1 MIKEILLKKIYFIVF
16 LIFTLNLYFLSGLD
30 FTNNASLNDII
41 DKYIRFDN
49 WKQAKISLE
58 DYLKSNPT
66 DTYAFSLYANVLG
79 ELKMFDEA
87 IVAARTALNYEQN
100 KETQGEFYNQLGYFY
115 YSKNLTDLSLEM
127 YNKSVALNNNLDS
140 SYYMLGLLYSGK
152 NDYDNTL
159 SNWKRYVMITT
170 NMEKKEKMQTIISK
184 LEKQFAD
191 EKMKKAEEARLK
203 EESLKKLQ
211 DELEKEKA
219 DSKSLEADKNKTKKS
234 GVELEEIE

>member
-1 MIKEILLKKIYFIVF
+1 MKKIIFIVF
-16 LIFTLNLYFLSGLD
+16 LIFNLTFYFLSGLNL
-30 FTNNASLNDII
+30 TNNPNLNDII

-49 WKQAKISLE
+49 WKQAKSSLE

-66 DTYAFSLYANVLG
+66 DTYAYSLYSEVLG
-79 ELKMFDEA
+79 ELKLFDDA
-87 IVAARTALNYEQN
+87 IVAARTALNYE
-100 KETQGEFYNQLGYFY
+100 KDSATQGELYNQLGYFY
-115 YSKNLTDLSLEM
+115 YSKKLPDLSLEM

-140 SYYMLGLLYSGK
+140 SYYMLGLIYSGK

-159 SNWKRYVMITT
+159 ANWKRYVMITT
-170 NMEKKEKMQTIISK
+170 NLGKKEKMQTIISK
-184 LEKQFAD
+184 LEKQFTD
-191 EKMKKAEEARLK
+191 EKMKKAEETRLK

-234 GVELEEIE
+234 GIELEEIE